1 MTFTRKM
8 TGIALTFTAV
18 LLGALLM
25 SGCGQHN
32 PVAPV
37 TTNGGGA
44 DIKNGGQDNFAAGC
58 ITDIL
63 DSTVVLT
70 EGLVTAKFGGVVK
83 LGIAGKIHVL
93 AVAPNSVAKD
103 VIIKVKTSTFRKDDK
118 NIVTFDFGPDGQKFL
133 PSAKMTIDASVL
145 GSSTPEYV
153 RLYWFDPEEKE
164 WVLQQTKRPVG
175 STVVFDIYHFSKY
188 GIS

>member
-8 TGIALTFTAV
+8 TGVALTFTAI

-37 TTNGGGA
+37 TTNGGGE
-44 DIKNGGQDNFAAGC
+44 DIKHGGQDNFAAGG
-58 ITDIL
+58 ITAGL

-70 EGLVTAKFGGVVK
+70 QGLVSAKFGGIVK
-83 LGIAGKIHVL
+83 LGMAGKIHVL
-93 AVAPNSVAKD
+93 AVAPNSVASD
-103 VIIKVKTSTFRKDDK
+103 VIIKVKTSTFKKGDK
-118 NIVTFDFGPDGQKFL
+118 KIVTFDFGPDGQKFL

-145 GSSTPEYV
+145 GQVTPASV
-153 RLYWFDPEEKE
+153 NLYWFNPATKQ
-164 WVLQQTKRPVG
+164 WVLQQTQAPRLG
-175 STVVFDIYHFSKY
+175 VVAFDIYHFSKY